1 MLDRICRNS
10 HVILALACCLVLPRC
25 VAAQKVTPP
34 NVPGAASLPTA
45 EGLILM
51 VETIDLEGSVTGP
64 GGGAIEEAAVETG
77 IKSNGQ
83 FYRQRKPKKCN
94 VRVEA
99 VVATRNNVQ

>member
-34 NVPGAASLPTA
+34 NVSGAASLPTA

-51 VETIDLEGSVTGP
+51 VETIDLEVSVTGP
-64 GGGAIEEAAVETG
+64 DGAAIEGAAGGTG
-77 IKSNGQ
+77 MKSNAQ
-83 FYRQRKPKKCN
+83 FYRQRTTKKSN
-94 VRVEA
+94 MPINARA
-99 VVATRNNVQ
+99 PTQDT